1 MGADS
6 VLMVQSFN
14 RKDMLIY
21 VKLRNYDLGDQSHT
35 ALRHLF
41 TKLCLLRGNSNAV
54 QLSNRY
60 YQEYFLAS
68 YQMKP
73 ELVVLC
79 LIDTVSC
86 GNGRETIR
94 YFVMAVKKNY
104 FVLSIEWKSTYL
116 EFELPRNFGFHTNC
130 RYFS

>member
-14 RKDMLIY
+14 RKDMLVY

-35 ALRHLF
+35 ALGQLF

-60 YQEYFLAS
+60 YQQYFLAS

-79 LIDTVSC
+79 LIETDYYK
-86 GNGRETIR
+86 NGRKTILN
-94 YFVMAVKKNY
+94 FVMAFEKKITWVCQLSGR
-104 FVLSIEWKSTYL
+104 VL
-116 EFELPRNFGFHTNC
+116 P
-130 RYFS
+130 

>member
-21 VKLRNYDLGDQSHT
+21 VKLRNSYDLGDQSHT
-35 ALRHLF
+35 ALGHLF
-41 TKLCLLRGNSNAV
+41 TKLCLLRGKNSNAV

-60 YQEYFLAS
+60 YQEYFLA
-68 YQMKP
+68 QMKP

-79 LIDTVSC
+79 LIDTVSY

-104 FVLSIEWKSTYL
+104 LGLSIEWKSTYL
-116 EFELPRNFGFHTNC
+116 EFDLPRNFGFHTNC
-130 RYFS
+130 R

>member
-1 MGADS
+1 M
-6 VLMVQSFN
+6 QSFN

-21 VKLRNYDLGDQSHT
+21 VKLRNSYGSGDQSHT
-35 ALRHLF
+35 ALGHLF
-41 TKLCLLRGNSNAV
+41 TKLCLLRENSNAV

-60 YQEYFLAS
+60 YQEYFLA
-68 YQMKP
+68 QMKP

-79 LIDTVSC
+79 LIDTVSY

-104 FVLSIEWKSTYL
+104 LGLSIEWKST
-116 EFELPRNFGFHTNC
+116 
-130 RYFS
+130 

>member
-79 LIDTVSC
+79 LIDTVSY

-94 YFVMAVKKNY
+94 FFVMAVKKKLLG
-104 FVLSIEWKSTYL
+104 FVNWVEEYLPWIWVTSELWLSH
-116 EFELPRNFGFHTNC
+116 ELPIF
-130 RYFS
+130 